1 MRKIFCFM
9 LFILAIST
17 LCSCNEA
24 NPPTTDSTIEDSTS
38 TTILT
43 DSDEISA
50 EINILPLP
58 QENMR
63 FYFLSGAGG
72 WSTELKL
79 NQNGT
84 FIGEYHDSEM
94 GENGMDY
101 PNGTVYVCSFKG
113 KFEKFEKLN
122 EHSYKMILTE
132 IKTDHA
138 VGEEWIENDIRFVAS
153 DAYGLQGVGREA
165 TDFIL
170 YLPDTPINQ
179 VSEEFLSWWPYR
191 YDQETNPR
199 QTLSCYGILNVT
211 TSDGF
216 FTEY

>member
-1 MRKIFCFM
+1 MRKIC
-9 LFILAIST
+9 LLIAVLLLLLS
-17 LCSCNEA
+17 LCSCEETA
-24 NPPTTDSTIEDSTS
+24 PTS
-38 TTILT
+38 TVLTVEDPASTAVLT
-43 DSDEISA
+43 DTGESLA
-50 EINILPLP
+50 VINILPLP

-72 WSTELKL
+72 WSTDLKL

-101 PNGTVYVCSFKG
+101 PNGTVYVCSFTG
-113 KFEKFEKLN
+113 KFEHFEKLN

-132 IKTDHA
+132 IETDHA

-153 DAYGLQGVGREA
+153 EPYGLHGGDREA

-170 YLPDTPINQ
+170 YLPDTPIEQ